1 MISQIFQQINFF
13 EMIYF
18 GFVDSIELGLYF
30 VVIGYYFLIFAYFL
44 IMRFRVSKKLYWLFF
59 SLLFL
64 ILSISRGFFIIYYFY
79 APETH
84 SAILIMLN
92 YRLALFFT
100 WIAISCLMGMLGIFL
115 FPPEGNLEKKSV
127 DKTKEYIKYAVRL
140 VLIISPIVIG
150 IVALTLPDRLL
161 IDVEFLKQFFI
172 FTSIEPSTIAGY
184 PAGRF
189 IINLIFQP
197 LFNFLV
203 PIMFFYLAKK
213 TFGVLRRS
221 YLINGIGFLLYYI
234 GRLSY
239 SIFGALNLPHTQA
252 ILPPLIILL
261 SLLIIVIANSFEAL
275 K

>member
-1 MISQIFQQINFF
+1 MISQEINFM
-13 EMIYF
+13 EMLFF
-18 GFVDSIELGLYF
+18 GFFDSIELGLYF
-30 VVIGYYFLIFAYFL
+30 VIIGYYFLIFAYFL
-44 IMRFRVSKKLYWLFF
+44 IMRFRVSQKLYWLFF

-64 ILSISRGFFIIYYFY
+64 SLSISRGFFVIYYFY
-79 APETH
+79 APETQ
-84 SAILIMLN
+84 SVSLIMLN

-115 FPPEGNLEKKSV
+115 LPPEGNIEKKSV
-127 DKTKEYIKYAVRL
+127 DKTKEYIKYVVRL
-140 VLIISPIVIG
+140 GLIISPIIIG
-150 IVALTLPDRLL
+150 IVALSLPDRLL
-161 IDVEFLKQFFI
+161 IDIEFLKQFFI
-172 FTSIEPSTIAGY
+172 LTPIEPSTIAGY

-189 IINLIFQP
+189 VINLIFQP

-213 TFGVLRRS
+213 TFGVLRKS
-221 YLINGIGFLLYYI
+221 YAINGTGFLLYYI

-239 SIFGALNLPHTQA
+239 GIFGTLNLPHTQA

-261 SLLIIVIANSFEAL
+261 SLLLIVIANSFEAL